1 MVPASAFWWN
11 RRDGDGGKMALE
23 GPRIVYT
30 RKEDE
35 TADVLSRALSVAR
48 ELESLLEKTA
58 VAGAARELRGA
69 NATRIVRA
77 MAASLVDEL
86 EALVRGTRKNGVS

>member
-1 MVPASAFWWN
+1 
-11 RRDGDGGKMALE
+11 MALE
-23 GPRIVYT
+23 GPRVVYT

-35 TADVLSRALSVAR
+35 TADVLSRALNVAR

-58 VAGAARELRGA
+58 SAAREVRGA
-69 NATRIVRA
+69 HSTRIVRA

-86 EALVRGTRKNGVS
+86 EALVRGTRKSVS

>member
-1 MVPASAFWWN
+1 
-11 RRDGDGGKMALE
+11 MALE
-23 GPRIVYT
+23 GPRVVYT

-58 VAGAARELRGA
+58 SGGASGGMARDFRGA

-77 MAASLVDEL
+77 MAMSLVDEL
-86 EALVRGTRKNGVS
+86 ESLVRGTRKNGVS

>member
-1 MVPASAFWWN
+1 
-11 RRDGDGGKMALE
+11 MALE
-23 GPRIVYT
+23 GPRVVYT
-30 RKEDE
+30 RKDDE

-58 VAGAARELRGA
+58 GQARDFRGA

-77 MAASLVDEL
+77 MAASLVEEL
-86 EALVRGTRKNGVS
+86 ESLVRVPRENGVS

>member
-1 MVPASAFWWN
+1 
-11 RRDGDGGKMALE
+11 MALE
-23 GPRIVYT
+23 GPRVVYT
-30 RKEDE
+30 RKDDE
-35 TADVLSRALSVAR
+35 NGDVLTRALSVAR

-58 VAGAARELRGA
+58 LSGAGREMRGA

-86 EALVRGTRKNGVS
+86 EALVRGTRKTETGVS